1 MYKQQ
6 WIKLCRADQL
16 LGNAGVA
23 ALVGERQLALFY
35 VPANDAVY
43 AVDNFDPVT
52 GAQVMARGLVGSQGD
67 QYYVAS
73 PLLKQRYCL
82 ATGQGLDDA
91 KVQLGSWPVR
101 RVAGDIEVAISEAD
115 KRFSYA

>member
-1 MYKQQ
+1 MDKQQ
-6 WIKLCRADQL
+6 WIKLCKEEQL
-16 LGNAGVA
+16 LSNAGVA

-52 GAQVMARGLVGSQGD
+52 KAQVMARGLVGNQGE

-91 KVQLGSWPVR
+91 DMQLGSWPVR
-101 RVAGDIEVAISEAD
+101 RKGGDIEVAISAAD
-115 KRFSYA
+115 KKFSYA

>member
-1 MYKQQ
+1 MDKQQ
-6 WIKLCRADQL
+6 WIKLCTEEQL
-16 LGNAGVA
+16 LDNAGVA

-43 AVDNFDPVT
+43 AVDNFDPVME
-52 GAQVMARGLVGSQGD
+52 AQVMARGLVGSQGE
-67 QYYVAS
+67 QHYVAS

-91 KVQLGSWPVR
+91 KVSLGSWPVR
-101 RVAGDIEVAISEAD
+101 RVGGAIEVAMSEAD
-115 KRFSYA
+115 KSFSYA